1 MLKAKNIIYGYCTY
15 TTPNKPKYLISL
27 YRSDTLNIVAVF
39 PTSRKRSGVLLT
51 QHGCNRKDN
60 VPLGNLPINIIS
72 SNLAKGPWIF
82 CDIRGPFLLV
92 LFTNET
98 EKRGFHTFSVD
109 KQMDW

>member
-51 QHGCNRKDN
+51 QHGCN
-60 VPLGNLPINIIS
+60 
-72 SNLAKGPWIF
+72 
-82 CDIRGPFLLV
+82 
-92 LFTNET
+92 
-98 EKRGFHTFSVD
+98 
-109 KQMDW
+109 